1 MDPDRLLH
9 QADTAMYEAKRRGRR
24 RYQIY
29 QEAFEQQAQR
39 RVNVEQEM
47 ADALSFGWLRLVYQP
62 VIDLTTGTI
71 VATEALLRMEHPDR
85 GMVPPSEFID
95 IAEES
100 HLILPIG
107 EWVLH
112 EACRQLAT
120 WQRIRPIEMAVNVA
134 ARQAADLAVTGQV
147 LGAAQEAGVDPS
159 SLCLEMTERVLL
171 HAGPAVLRDLTMLTD
186 SGVKLAIDD
195 FGTGYSSLSYLQ
207 RFPVDT
213 VKIDRSFV
221 AGMGT
226 EGKDDAIVAAVAA
239 LGSALHLTV
248 VAEGVETLEQLDEL
262 RRLGCDRAQGY
273 YLGHP
278 RPPNDITDLLTA
290 QAAGV

>member
-29 QEAFEQQAQR
+29 QEAFEQQALR

-147 LGAAQEAGVDPS
+147 LGPRRRRGRPS